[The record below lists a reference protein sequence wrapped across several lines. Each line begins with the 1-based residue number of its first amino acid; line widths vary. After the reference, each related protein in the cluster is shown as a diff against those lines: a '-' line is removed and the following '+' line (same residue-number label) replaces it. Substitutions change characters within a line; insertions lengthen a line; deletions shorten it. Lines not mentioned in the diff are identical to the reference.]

1 VNNYLFFE
9 APVELLGAI
18 CLSLILACSEAGFR
32 AGLRARG
39 SVNEAMRSRLAIFE
53 GAMLGVLGLL
63 MGFTMSMGAARFDV
77 RRQLVVQESN
87 AIGTTWLRSMMLPQP
102 ENTEFAAVL
111 RRYVDAR
118 VNFASARNLSDLP
131 RLREVATRLQP
142 ELWSRVT
149 AFAARDQRSVPA
161 GLLLET
167 TNQMIDLEATRWAY
181 FWGHVPRSV
190 ISVNVFVAM
199 LAATLLGYGFGLVG
213 RRQIISILMLALS
226 ISAVLTVI
234 VDLDRPWQ
242 GYIRVSQQPMIDLQ
256 QQLNSA
262 R

>member
-1 VNNYLFFE
+1 VDNYLFFE
-9 APVELLGAI
+9 APVEVLGVI
-18 CLSLILACSEAGFR
+18 CLSLMLACSEAGFCF
-32 AGLRARG
+32 GLKARG
-39 SVNEAMRSRLAIFE
+39 SVNEAVRSRIAIFE

-63 MGFTMSMGAARFDV
+63 MGFTMSMGATRFEV
-77 RRQLVVQESN
+77 RRQLVVEESN

-102 ENTEFAAVL
+102 ENTEFIAVL

-118 VNFASARNLSDLP
+118 VNFASARKLSELP
-131 RLREVATRLQP
+131 PLREVATRLQP

-149 AFAARDQRSVPA
+149 AFAARDPRSVPA

-167 TNQMIDLEATRWAY
+167 TNQMIDLEATRWAS

-190 ISVNVFVAM
+190 ICVNVFVAM
-199 LAATLLGYGFGLVG
+199 LAAALLGYGFGLVG
-213 RRQIISILMLALS
+213 KRQIVPILMLALS

-256 QQLNSA
+256 KQLNSA

>member
-1 VNNYLFFE
+1 MNNYLFFE
-9 APVELLGAI
+9 APVELLGVI
-18 CLSLILACSEAGFR
+18 CLSLMLACSEAGFR
-32 AGLRARG
+32 AGRKAHG
-39 SVNEAMRSRLAIFE
+39 SVGEAMRSRIAIFE

-63 MGFTMSMGAARFDV
+63 MGFTMSMGATRFDV

-102 ENTEFAAVL
+102 ENTEFVGVL

-118 VNFASARNLSDLP
+118 VNLASAKNLDELAQ
-131 RLREVATRLQP
+131 LREVATRLQP

-149 AFAARDQRSVPA
+149 SFAARDTRSVPA
-161 GLLLET
+161 GLLLDT

-190 ISVNVFVAM
+190 ILVNVFIAV
-199 LAATLLGYGFGLVG
+199 LAATLLGYGFGLIG
-213 RRQIISILMLALS
+213 KRQIASMLMLALS

-242 GYIRVSQQPMIDLQ
+242 GYIRVSQQPMLDLQ
-256 QQLNSA
+256 KQLNGA